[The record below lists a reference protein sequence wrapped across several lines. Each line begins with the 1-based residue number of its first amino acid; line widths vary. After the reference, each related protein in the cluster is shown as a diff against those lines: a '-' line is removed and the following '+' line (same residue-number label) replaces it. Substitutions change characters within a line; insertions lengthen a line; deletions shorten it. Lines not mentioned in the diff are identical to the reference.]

1 MSTMRDLKRRIRSV
15 QSSRKITGA
24 MKMISSARKK
34 RAEVELNQ
42 ARPYEEQ
49 LQAILDHIPE
59 EDCNY
64 LSPLSEQRPVAW
76 GALVVLSSN
85 EGLSGAFNS
94 NLYKKTQERIAALVQ
109 EGVTHL
115 EIYPVGKKI
124 QNYLRRLPVIEK
136 RQVPEQFSAGSP
148 AEGGKVLTEELIR
161 RFLAKEIDR
170 VELIYTRYKSIG
182 TQEATSLPL
191 LPVRPR
197 SEQLPKEQAGP
208 DTPEKERIYIYEP
221 DCREIFEVL
230 YPLLVRTV
238 FHKAFV
244 ENHVSEEA
252 ARILSMQIA
261 NDNANKLLN
270 RLQLDYNKLRQQNIT
285 TELLD
290 MAGGSVTE

>member
-1 MSTMRDLKRRIRSV
+1 MATMRDLKRRIGSV

-34 RAEVELNQ
+34 RAELALNQ

-49 LQAILDHIPE
+49 LQLLLNHISE
-59 EDCNY
+59 ADCDY
-64 LSPLSEQRPVAW
+64 VSPLSEQRKVSRVT
-76 GALVVLSSN
+76 LVVLSSN

-94 NLYKKTQERIAALVQ
+94 NLYKKMQERVTALAQ
-109 EGVTHL
+109 EGVARP
-115 EIYPVGKKI
+115 EVYPIGKKI
-124 QNYLRRLPVIEK
+124 QNYLRRQPAVEK
-136 RQVPEQFSAGSP
+136 REIPEQFPAGST
-148 AEGGKVLTEELIR
+148 AEGVKVLTEELIR
-161 RFLAKEIDR
+161 RFLAKETDR

-182 TQEATSLPL
+182 SQETVSLPL

-208 DTPEKERIYIYEP
+208 DTPEKEHTYLYEP
-221 DCREIFEVL
+221 GRREILDVL

-238 FHKAFV
+238 FHKAFI

-270 RLQLDYNKLRQQNIT
+270 RLQLDYNKLRQQSIT

-290 MAGGSVTE
+290 ITGGSVTE